1 MHTDSPGAA
10 VGRNQIRRQLIAGA
24 GLIPTGEFE
33 DRSIPV
39 MAGLVPAISGQFPA
53 KPYESTNP
61 PVGISRLYGTYRIT
75 ELKAV

>member
-1 MHTDSPGAA
+1 MVKMNIGLLHGSK
-10 VGRNQIRRQLIAGA
+10 R
-24 GLIPTGEFE
+24 LIPTGEFE

-61 PVGISRLYGTYRIT
+61 LVGMRPPLY
-75 ELKAV
+75 